1 MGFGIPSAYE
11 ATGSDLHRAYR
22 ARLCCVFRLSQPP
35 DAFLLPEPSRLCFA
49 PLTLMGFHPSEV
61 FPPDP
66 PGQPLGVPAPHDVPR
81 RRRDEAPS
89 LQSVLTRVATL
100 LRSRSQGRGFT
111 GAATGIP
118 DSLPVPVPGVQEPL
132 ACLPVQL
139 DLFRKARS
147 EECASGRG
155 SGRSEPLRGSSEE
168 PSLGGTLRRVFFGG
182 NAPRSE
188 PREERPVKLG
198 PRWRL
203 RGAAAGSHASVGHSP
218 GLPSGEGAPG
228 G

>member
-1 MGFGIPSAYE
+1 
-11 ATGSDLHRAYR
+11 
-22 ARLCCVFRLSQPP
+22 
-35 DAFLLPEPSRLCFA
+35 
-49 PLTLMGFHPSEV
+49 
-61 FPPDP
+61 
-66 PGQPLGVPAPHDVPR
+66 
-81 RRRDEAPS
+81 
-89 LQSVLTRVATL
+89 
-100 LRSRSQGRGFT
+100 
-111 GAATGIP
+111 
-118 DSLPVPVPGVQEPL
+118 VPVPGVQEPL

-203 RGAAAGSHASVGHSP
+203 RGAAAGSHASVGRSP